1 MRIGLSHQFCDN
13 LLWQPQQ
20 TSASAV
26 GNQISDAD
34 GGEGDNQPVEVVLEN
49 TRKKEKNKRR
59 GYRCGRQN

>member
-13 LLWQPQQ
+13 LLRQPQQ